1 MEHLLKKYLY
11 ILTAAFLTACNGGK
25 GNQGST
31 MADSTVVGHDSTRV
45 QTTEIT
51 RLPDTAYASVAAV
64 KFTTEIIDTASS
76 GIISTL
82 EDMYSDTPGAFT
94 FRKNAHRDGDF
105 NGRVFGTPEKITV
118 DWEFKTDVD
127 TRETKFGTWGGGSG
141 WTGQPLYVNW
151 PDSCISR
158 FKGNGAW
165 TPDFDRQEIIVGSLA
180 SRIYFINFN
189 TGKPSRKPIHTDNP
203 IKGTVSLDPT
213 LNGNLYA
220 GQGVPAVRPFGA
232 MVIDLYKHQR
242 SHFFGEDAKAGR
254 HWDAYDS
261 SPLRVGQFLIRPGE
275 NGTLYKF
282 TILSGSLKLHSTLRY
297 TVNGLTPGMEA
308 SISVYRNYGF
318 TADNHGNVLCVN
330 LDTMKP
336 VWHYSL
342 GDDTD
347 ATPVIQVE
355 NGKPYIYTGCEID
368 RQNVGAATF
377 VKLNGLDSSLVWEAK
392 IPGKRFDIGNK
403 HFDGGFYASALPG
416 DGNCKDMIF
425 TNCVTNEGNQG
436 GDFIALNRHNGSIVY
451 RIKLKHYAW
460 SSPVGFLN
468 ENGEMFIFTGD
479 TFGNVYLINGID
491 GKIIHTTHVGNNFE
505 SSPVAVGNSVVVGS
519 RGNSIYKMTIQ

>member
-220 GQGVPAVRPFGA
+220 GQGVP
-232 MVIDLYKHQR
+232 
-242 SHFFGEDAKAGR
+242 
-254 HWDAYDS
+254 
-261 SPLRVGQFLIRPGE
+261 
-275 NGTLYKF
+275 
-282 TILSGSLKLHSTLRY
+282 
-297 TVNGLTPGMEA
+297 
-308 SISVYRNYGF
+308 
-318 TADNHGNVLCVN
+318 N
-330 LDTMKP
+330 LP
-336 VWHYSL
+336 PCQAH
-342 GDDTD
+342 
-347 ATPVIQVE
+347 
-355 NGKPYIYTGCEID
+355 
-368 RQNVGAATF
+368 
-377 VKLNGLDSSLVWEAK
+377 
-392 IPGKRFDIGNK
+392 
-403 HFDGGFYASALPG
+403 
-416 DGNCKDMIF
+416 
-425 TNCVTNEGNQG
+425 
-436 GDFIALNRHNGSIVY
+436 
-451 RIKLKHYAW
+451 
-460 SSPVGFLN
+460 
-468 ENGEMFIFTGD
+468 
-479 TFGNVYLINGID
+479 
-491 GKIIHTTHVGNNFE
+491 
-505 SSPVAVGNSVVVGS
+505 
-519 RGNSIYKMTIQ
+519 